1 MCVHFLADEE
11 GETDAEGQM
20 DLGQRDGDILT

>member
-1 MCVHFLADEE
+1 MCVHFLADEQ

-20 DLGQRDGDILT
+20 DLGQRDGDTF